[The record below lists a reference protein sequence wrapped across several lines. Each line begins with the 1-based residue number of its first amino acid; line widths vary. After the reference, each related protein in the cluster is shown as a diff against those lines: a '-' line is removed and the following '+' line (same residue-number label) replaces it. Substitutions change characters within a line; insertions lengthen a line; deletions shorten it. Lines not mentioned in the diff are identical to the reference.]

1 MEWINQTRG
10 HHISECVYSLQ
21 RSSSVLC
28 SPSLL
33 RRQDQNVL
41 YTHVHPICMIIN
53 LSGICGVVWTTRYD
67 WARNTR
73 ESKYFVQYINEY
85 VAKKY
90 RAVCSRRRFGSR
102 VETQLKHFTL
112 GGRLVV
118 LLLVCERRWFA
129 RRSAAGLVGLL
140 LPSTDR
146 PTGLIKPTICHVVT
160 FIYESM
166 YVVCVLDAQ
175 VCEWVCVC
183 VFFLVCCVLCDWD
196 YLHIERWVNGCKP
209 RAPQHRYRGSAAEP
223 QSQNIQ
229 QRPTAI

>member
-1 MEWINQTRG
+1 
-10 HHISECVYSLQ
+10 
-21 RSSSVLC
+21 
-28 SPSLL
+28 
-33 RRQDQNVL
+33 
-41 YTHVHPICMIIN
+41 MIIN

-67 WARNTR
+67 WAINTR
-73 ESKYFVQYINEY
+73 ESKYLVQYINEY

-118 LLLVCERRWFA
+118 LLLLCERRWFA

-183 VFFLVCCVLCDWD
+183 VFFWFVVYCAIGII
-196 YLHIERWVNGCKP
+196 YTS
-209 RAPQHRYRGSAAEP
+209 SAEWMDANRELPNTDTGDQP
-223 QSQNIQ
+223 QSRSLRTSSKGPQPYSDATEQN
-229 QRPTAI
+229 RT